1 MNEQNNNDATNNNY
15 QDPRTVKAEV
25 LGELR
30 KEKIGKPILVVYML
44 VLFGLA
50 LIALPIVTEMLNDE
64 ESALY
69 KLLHGDVGEV
79 VTPQV
84 TTKRP
89 EFLDGSVEQPLKL
102 STSMKFENIVMKEF
116 ELSNGK
122 INCKMYSY
130 NGILDLDNEEYYL
143 EIYSNNKNYVNYIK
157 LTGTYDYQEKK
168 VEFTSNDLSFNKE
181 VSYFG
186 KIVHMTAN
194 DYPKVELTS
203 DESGLASF
211 TCKKNNRSIEY
222 VFKNNYLV
230 RIKDN
235 DKQLLKDYED
245 TKYLAALDTY
255 RKKAANFGELA
266 NVEEVG
272 DGFLYVADIDLEAPG
287 FIIPAAVKDPNYYV
301 LDTDVKVVHYAMIG
315 KGFDC
320 E

>member
-30 KEKIGKPILVVYML
+30 KEKIGKPVLVVYML
-44 VLFGLA
+44 VLFGLV
-50 LIALPIVTEMLNDE
+50 LVALPIVTEMLNDE

-69 KLLHGDVGEV
+69 KFLHGGVSGV

-84 TTKRP
+84 TTKKA
-89 EFLDGSVEQPLKL
+89 EFLDGGVEQPLTS

-122 INCKMYSY
+122 ITCKMYSY
-130 NGILDLDNEEYYL
+130 NGILNLDSEEYYL
-143 EIYSNNKNYVNYIK
+143 ELYSNNKNYVNYIK

-168 VEFTSNDLSFNKE
+168 VEFTSNHLTFNKE

-186 KIVHMTAN
+186 KIVHMEEN

-203 DESGLASF
+203 DESGVSSF
-211 TCKKNNRSIEY
+211 TCKKDNRSIEY
-222 VFKNNYLV
+222 VFKNNYLI

-255 RKKAANFGELA
+255 RKKATNLGEIA
-266 NVEEVG
+266 SVEEVS
-272 DGFLYVADIDLEAPG
+272 DGFLFVADIDLEAPG
-287 FIIPAAVKDPNYYV
+287 FIIPESVKDPNYYV